1 MPEPHPGGSRSA
13 LTFPVQRPGQMRVV
27 PLVAAGAV
35 LEGARP
41 GRQQGRRGEP
51 QSCKDKRAAV
61 TARPARAA
69 PGTGGTGPA
78 AAYRERRAGRAAASS
93 VPGRAGP
100 GQHGGTAA
108 GREQRAA
115 GRAARRAA
123 RCAVRRAARRAR
135 PPRRGAGRAARPGR
149 QGRDGEG
156 RGQRGGR
163 PVPLPHGAGSAP
175 DRVPGLEWLRLECR
189 PGCGV
194 PPPLRRSITPR
205 TAKMLSYLSA
215 FPRVSAVHSALLL
228 SAQGTTR
235 RGWVCLMCSLSGVC
249 TQQQDAQTHLQ
260 RTKGLPPHR
269 ANTAGNTELL
279 CYHSLLFRPF
289 FPPNLPFQRTMA
301 RYPGTFS

>member
-100 GQHGGTAA
+100 ARWDSGGERAESSGESSAESGAVCGAESSAESAAAPAGRGEGSAA
-108 GREQRAA
+108 GQA
-115 GRAARRAA
+115 
-123 RCAVRRAARRAR
+123 
-135 PPRRGAGRAARPGR
+135 
-149 QGRDGEG
+149 GEG
-156 RGQRGGR
+156 RGGTRTARWAAR
-163 PVPLPHGAGSAP
+163 PTPAWSRVGPGPCPRAGVA
-175 DRVPGLEWLRLECR
+175 EA
-189 PGCGV
+189 GV
-194 PPPLRRSITPR
+194 P
-205 TAKMLSYLSA
+205 
-215 FPRVSAVHSALLL
+215 
-228 SAQGTTR
+228 
-235 RGWVCLMCSLSGVC
+235 SGVRGAASSPEEHHPPHSENAFLFKCFSPCFSC
-249 TQQQDAQTHLQ
+249 TQCFAAVSP
-260 RTKGLPPHR
+260 G
-269 ANTAGNTELL
+269 
-279 CYHSLLFRPF
+279 YHSKRLGLSDVLPVRCLYTTARC
-289 FPPNLPFQRTMA
+289 PNASAEDKGAPTPQ
-301 RYPGTFS
+301 S